1 MVLTKIYPKLILISG
16 CLTILSCTDDS
27 KKNRIADLE
36 TKAFSLYEKDS
47 YGRCRLFL
55 DTLIFLDSTNGEY
68 FYKRGVCF
76 DRAHK
81 YNKAQN
87 DFLKAIALHYRPGE
101 AYFTMGLEEMSG
113 NDTAAISYFQL
124 ALQVNP
130 DKKQEVEPLIKSCRL
145 EIELENSEAA
155 REFKDI
161 KPSRKKPIKRKAKKH
176 SRH

>member
-1 MVLTKIYPKLILISG
+1 MCPIIILISG
-16 CLTILSCTDDS
+16 SLAILSCTDDS

-36 TKAFSLYEKDS
+36 TKAFSIYEKDL
-47 YGRCRLFL
+47 YAKCRPFL
-55 DTLIFLDSTNGEY
+55 DTLIQLDSTNGEY

-81 YNKAQN
+81 YKKAQN
-87 DFLKAIALHYRPGE
+87 DFLKAITLHYRPGE

-113 NDTAAISYFQL
+113 NDTAAIAYFQL
-124 ALQVNP
+124 ALKANP
-130 DKKQEVEPLIKSCRL
+130 DKKAEVEPLIKSCRL

-161 KPSRKKPIKRKAKKH
+161 KPAKAKRKPARVKAKKH